1 MKAVILVG
9 GEGTRLRPLTY
20 HTPKQMLPIVGTPM
34 LERVLEN
41 LVQHGVTDAVLSMGY
56 LPDHFKAAY
65 PSNVIAGVR
74 VTYAVEPQP
83 LDTGGAIR
91 FAAQH
96 AGVDDTFLVV
106 NGDVITDLDVSSLV
120 AFHRKKKARA
130 TLALHPVDDPSR
142 FGVVATD
149 DEGRV
154 TAFVEKPKREDAPS
168 NEISAGTYVFEPSVL
183 DYIEADRRVSVE
195 RVTFPALVSE
205 GLLFALADTSYW
217 LDTGTPEAFLRAN
230 LDVLTGVR
238 SVPLRPPL
246 HEGSWIHD
254 ESQIH
259 PSSVVVQ
266 SVIDKRCVVGPGARV
281 ENAVL
286 LPGAVVGDN
295 AVVESSILGP
305 DAVVEADARLGPT
318 CVVAGGERVLQG
330 AVHSGDVRIGRE

>member
-34 LERVLEN
+34 LERVLGN

-65 PSNVIAGVR
+65 PENIIAGVR
-74 VTYAVEPQP
+74 VTYAVEPEP

-91 FAAQH
+91 FAARH
-96 AGVDDTFLVV
+96 ADVDDTFLVV

-120 AFHRKKKARA
+120 AFHRKKKAHA
-130 TLALHPVDDPSR
+130 TLALHPVEDPSR
-142 FGVVATD
+142 FGVVATNAD
-149 DEGRV
+149 GRV
-154 TAFVEKPKREDAPS
+154 TAFVEKPKREEAPS

-183 DYIEADRRVSVE
+183 EYIEADRRVSVE

-205 GLLFALADTSYW
+205 GLLFALADSAYW
-217 LDTGTPEAFLRAN
+217 LDTGTPESFLRAN
-230 LDVLTGVR
+230 IDVLSGVR
-238 SVPLRPPL
+238 SLPLQPPLRD
-246 HEGSWIHD
+246 GSWIHQ
-254 ESQIH
+254 ESQVH
-259 PSSVVVQ
+259 PTSTVVQ
-266 SVIDKRCVVGPGARV
+266 SVIDRRCIIGPGARV
-281 ENAVL
+281 QNAVL
-286 LPGAVVGDN
+286 LPGAVVEEN
-295 AVVESSILGP
+295 AVVEYSILGP
-305 DAVVEADARLGPT
+305 EAVVESGARLGPT

>member
-1 MKAVILVG
+1 
-9 GEGTRLRPLTY
+9 
-20 HTPKQMLPIVGTPM
+20 MLPIVGTPM

-91 FAAQH
+91 FAAHH

-120 AFHRKKKARA
+120 AFHRKKKAHA